1 MQKLRP
7 YIMPGLLLFHLMLL
21 CVMIFTAREG
31 HGFSPETT
39 TVWATVFSSLFLT
52 ALWAGL
58 GSEPWTL
65 RIPGCGALAAL
76 CWVGFRVLLE
86 QMMPKE
92 EAEWVVLPLVAWIV
106 LVGLLL
112 CLRVIPFLKWR
123 IVLMPTRSGATD
135 SRPAYSLTRGLLI
148 VVATWGG
155 VFLLSKDSHH
165 WVGLAPA
172 LERWA
177 FQAAITGAV
186 FVPVT
191 MICVGL
197 TLTRLADWMF
207 YRRRWTLPWLVAVV
221 LGAAGNAVASGR
233 GSDSFPF
240 FFTLILVAAA
250 LLLMGM
256 SGYRLATG
264 RKPSE
269 GAPDDLSGRSSTS
282 AGASPVG
289 GLPADL
295 RGAHVAALV
304 ALLVLFCALVPT
316 GVLGH
321 HKMRMISDGGYD
333 TNDAGEITRLNLE
346 DTPITNA
353 RLVHLAGL
361 TDLEYLGLSRTRITD
376 AGLVHLARLAN
387 LTKLTLGNTPI
398 TDAGLTHL
406 KGLTNLQ
413 TLSLYG
419 TRITDAGLVH
429 LTGLT
434 NLQKLYLDGTRIT
447 DAGLVHLA
455 GLTRLERLYLYLNR
469 TRITDAGVAELKKAL
484 PNCIIMH

>member
-1 MQKLRP
+1 M
-7 YIMPGLLLFHLMLL
+7 
-21 CVMIFTAREG
+21 
-31 HGFSPETT
+31 
-39 TVWATVFSSLFLT
+39 
-52 ALWAGL
+52 
-58 GSEPWTL
+58 
-65 RIPGCGALAAL
+65 
-76 CWVGFRVLLE
+76 
-86 QMMPKE
+86 
-92 EAEWVVLPLVAWIV
+92 
-106 LVGLLL
+106 
-112 CLRVIPFLKWR
+112 
-123 IVLMPTRSGATD
+123 
-135 SRPAYSLTRGLLI
+135 
-148 VVATWGG
+148 
-155 VFLLSKDSHH
+155 
-165 WVGLAPA
+165 
-172 LERWA
+172 
-177 FQAAITGAV
+177 
-186 FVPVT
+186 
-191 MICVGL
+191 
-197 TLTRLADWMF
+197 
-207 YRRRWTLPWLVAVV
+207 V

-240 FFTLILVAAA
+240 VLALILVATS

-264 RKPSE
+264 GKPSE
-269 GAPDDLSGRSSTS
+269 CGPDDLSGRGSNS
-282 AGASPVG
+282 AESSPVA
-289 GLPADL
+289 GLPPDL

-333 TNDAGEITRLNLE
+333 TNDAGKITRLNLE

-376 AGLVHLARLAN
+376 GGLVHLAGLAN

-398 TDAGLTHL
+398 TDAGLMRL

-429 LTGLT
+429 LAGLT
-434 NLQKLYLDGTRIT
+434 NLQKLYLDGTQIT

-469 TRITDAGVAELKKAL
+469 TRISDAGVAKLKKAL

>member
-1 MQKLRP
+1 MQKLGP
-7 YIMPGLLLFHLMLL
+7 YTMPGLLLFHLVLL
-21 CVMIFTAREG
+21 CVTIFTAREVHEFPPG
-31 HGFSPETT
+31 AA
-39 TVWATVFSSLFLT
+39 TVWAVVFSSLFLT

-76 CWVGFRVLLE
+76 CWVCFRVLLE
-86 QMMPKE
+86 QMMPKQ
-92 EAEWVVLPLVAWIV
+92 EAELVVLPLVAWVV

-123 IVLMPTRSGATD
+123 IVLMSTLSGATD
-135 SRPAYSLTRGLLI
+135 SRPAYSLTRGVLI

-165 WVGLAPA
+165 WFGLASA
-172 LERWA
+172 LERWVLP
-177 FQAAITGAV
+177 AAITAAV
-186 FVPVT
+186 LVPVT

-197 TLTRLADWMF
+197 TLTRLADWIF
-207 YRRRWTLPWLVAVV
+207 YRRRWTLPLLVAVV
-221 LGAAGNAVASGR
+221 VGAAGNVVASGR
-233 GSDSFPF
+233 VGDSFPF
-240 FFTLILVAAA
+240 FLALILVTAA

-256 SGYRLATG
+256 SGYRLAP
-264 RKPSE
+264 RSKPPE
-269 GAPDDLSGRSSTS
+269 GAPGDFSGRSSNS
-282 AGASPVG
+282 AEGSPVG

-295 RGAHVAALV
+295 RGAHVAALA

-316 GVLGH
+316 GVLGE

-333 TNDAGEITRLNLE
+333 TNDVGEITRLNLE
-346 DTPITNA
+346 DTPITNTQLA
-353 RLVHLAGL
+353 HLAGL
-361 TDLEYLGLSRTRITD
+361 ANLEYLGLSRTRITD
-376 AGLVHLARLAN
+376 AGLVHLEGLAN

-398 TDAGLTHL
+398 TDAGLGHL

-429 LTGLT
+429 LEGLT
-434 NLQKLYLDGTRIT
+434 NLQKLYLDGTQIT
-447 DAGLVHLA
+447 DAGLEHLE

-469 TRITDAGVAELKKAL
+469 TQITDAGVAELKKAL
-484 PNCIIMH
+484 PNCEIRH